1 MIDPVGWI
9 GLSGFGLYLAYVPY
23 NATFF
28 ERMLATFRVTGNVG
42 FIMYIADSS
51 GYMGS
56 VLVILVK
63 EFGGMHVSWATF
75 YAETVMALSG
85 IGMVI
90 TLISALY
97 FYEKARR
104 AKAPSAVPAAA

>member
-1 MIDPVGWI
+1 MIDPLGWI
-9 GLSGFGLYLAYVPY
+9 GLSGFGLDLAYVPY

-56 VLVILVK
+56 VLVILIK
-63 EFGGMHVSWATF
+63 EFGGVHLSWATF
-75 YAETVMALSG
+75 YAQTVMTLSS
-85 IGMVI
+85 IGMLI
-90 TLISALY
+90 TLVSALY
-97 FYEKARR
+97 FYDKAKRS
-104 AKAPSAVPAAA
+104 KASVAMPATA